1 MLLNFPLQIISDN
14 ECMYK
19 TQIIQNYYFIANWV
33 SFYLVQ
39 KDLLLMEIVD
49 IAADVKTVLQSIA
62 QVAAVNNDIRHL

>member
-1 MLLNFPLQIISDN
+1 M
-14 ECMYK
+14 
-19 TQIIQNYYFIANWV
+19 
-33 SFYLVQ
+33 Q